1 MARTRWFLGS
11 LTVVIMILTSCL
23 SFPMFFGYGPWLP
36 LPSERVPSSQSI
48 VDERFA
54 EAANIS
60 LEALKTH
67 RIKRGIPGLT
77 AAVAFEDTVVWT
89 GASGWADIEA
99 RTPVHQDTVM
109 RIGSTSKAVTATAL
123 ARLIDSGEMTLDD
136 PISNYS
142 EDWPNPEWRQLTP
155 RQLASHTAGFPEYN
169 NNGDPLGK
177 FITLRGTRHY
187 STVRETLEIFDDTPL
202 LFAPGTD
209 FAYSSFGVNLLGVV
223 IAESQNRSFLSSLNE
238 LVFSPLGL
246 ESSGGDHDGIRR
258 PHLAR
263 FYQSDGD
270 RCRIWKPFD
279 LSQRWPGGGLVSTSS
294 ELAIL
299 GINWLNP
306 DFIRPETRKT
316 MWTPQ
321 ALATGQINEQ
331 QYAIGWRFYSEN
343 QWPGDPGRKIR
354 MAHHGG
360 ISKGAMSWL
369 VVYPDYQ
376 LSIALNANARL
387 DQFADFNEVEGKIA
401 ASFLSTL
408 ENMKGV
414 SGLRNPPPTRDQ

>member
-1 MARTRWFLGS
+1 MARICWCFGS
-11 LTVVIMILTSCL
+11 LTVVLLIHTSCL
-23 SFPMFFGYGPWLP
+23 SYPVFSGFGPWLR
-36 LPSERVPSSQSI
+36 LPTESVPSTQSI
-48 VDERFA
+48 VDKRFA
-54 EAANIS
+54 HAANIS
-60 LEALKTH
+60 FESLKTH
-67 RIKRGIPGLT
+67 RQNCGIPGLT
-77 AAVAFEDTVVWT
+77 AAVAFEDAVVWT
-89 GASGWADIEA
+89 GASGWADVEA
-99 RTPVHQDTVM
+99 RTPIHQDTVM

-123 ARLIDSGEMTLDD
+123 ARLIDRGELTLDD

-142 EDWPNPEWRQLTP
+142 EDWPNPEWKQLTP

-169 NNGDPLGK
+169 NNGDQLGK

-187 STVRETLEIFDDTPL
+187 SSVRESLEIFDDARL
-202 LFAPGTD
+202 LFAPSTD
-209 FAYSSFGVNLLGVV
+209 FAYSSFDVNLLGVV

-246 ESSGGDHDGIRR
+246 ESSGGDHDGVRR
-258 PHLAR
+258 PHLAQ
-263 FYQSDGD
+263 FYQTDGN
-270 RCRIWKPFD
+270 RCRVWKPFD

-299 GINWLNP
+299 GISWLNP

-321 ALATGQINEQ
+321 VLPNGQINEQ
-331 QYAIGWRFYSEN
+331 QYAIGWRFFSEN
-343 QWPGDPGRKIR
+343 QWPGDPGRKLR
-354 MAHHGG
+354 MANHGG

-387 DQFADFNEVEGKIA
+387 DQFADFNSVEGEIA
-401 ASFLSTL
+401 ASFLSAL
-408 ENMKGV
+408 ENVIGIT
-414 SGLRNPPPTRDQ
+414 GIRN